1 MVYSGIFPSLLFC
14 CKLGLTQSSRF
25 GWTGFTT
32 SIHWIVP
39 TIAGGMVGFGIIT
52 IFMQCFNYLLDTYLQ
67 LYFPFPSLSIFHVS
81 PN

>member
-1 MVYSGIFPSLLFC
+1 MVCSGMTSSHFPLKMPVNDIDNL
-14 CKLGLTQSSRF
+14 RF

-39 TIAGGMVGFGIIT
+39 TVAGGMVGFGIIT

-67 LYFPFPSLSIFHVS
+67 LYFPLPSF
-81 PN
+81 